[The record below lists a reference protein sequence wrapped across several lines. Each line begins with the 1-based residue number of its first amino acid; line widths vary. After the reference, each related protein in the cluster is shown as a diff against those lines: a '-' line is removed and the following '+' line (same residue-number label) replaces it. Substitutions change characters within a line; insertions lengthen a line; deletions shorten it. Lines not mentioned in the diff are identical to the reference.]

1 MPVIDLPAAPEV
13 AALSPLE
20 HALLALLAAPDDTAF
35 DACVAEHADALQ
47 LPGVAGLRLAD
58 GLALG
63 RRRCRQAALQVLQHR
78 VVQLAHSASGVA
90 AFYSGVHGLIAASTG
105 RPGLEIAL
113 LSDDDEWL
121 HFPYFRGP
129 GSRTAPDARPM
140 ARGLVE
146 YVLRIGRPLL
156 VDRTDPARTA
166 QIETLQAC
174 GEIDP
179 FEDELTAWLG
189 VPLVSGERTLGVLA
203 VWGRASA
210 AVPDGGV
217 QELLGAVSWPIADGI
232 QRLLR
237 RAAERQAA
245 ARLEAR
251 VTALE
256 EELGRRLD

>member
-1 MPVIDLPAAPEV
+1 MPVIDTPAAPAV

-20 HALLALLAAPDDTAF
+20 RALLALLAAPDDAAF

-47 LPGVAGLRLAD
+47 FPGAAGLRLAD

-63 RRRCRQAALQVLQHR
+63 RRRCRHAALQALQHR
-78 VVQLAHSASGVA
+78 IAELASASSGVA
-90 AFYSGVHGLIAASTG
+90 AFYSGVHGVISASSG

-121 HFPYFRGP
+121 HFPYCCGP
-129 GSRTAPDARPM
+129 GSRATPVGRPL

-174 GEIDP
+174 GEIDS
-179 FEDELTAWLG
+179 FEDELVAWVG

-203 VWGRASA
+203 AWGTSSA
-210 AVPDGGV
+210 AVPAASV
-217 QELLGAVSWPIADGI
+217 QELLGAVSWPIANGI
-232 QRLLR
+232 ERLLR
-237 RAAERQAA
+237 RATERQAA

-251 VTALE
+251 VAALE
-256 EELGRRLD
+256 EELDRRLG